1 MKKLAFGMIMLF
13 VFCLTVNVYSE
24 TNQNEKLKV
33 AVGSA
38 FYGDGQLKKALI
50 KRLKEKGY
58 EVKDFTPDDEKNKL
72 DYPEIAHKV
81 ASEISK
87 GNYDRGILICG
98 TGMGM
103 SIVANKHPRVY
114 AALVENEYAARYSR
128 IFNNSNILSLGQFV
142 TTPEKG
148 TEILDIWLGTKFA
161 DHPQWGQYCRETALP
176 QVIKIE
182 GKVFKK
188 NKK

>member
-1 MKKLAFGMIMLF
+1 MKKVLF
-13 VFCLTVNVYSE
+13 SIIILSVFSLTGNVYSE
-24 TNQNEKLKV
+24 LSQNKKTMKI
-33 AVGSA
+33 AAGSA
-38 FYGDGQLKKALI
+38 FYGDGELKNALIKQLKKQGHKI
-50 KRLKEKGY
+50 
-58 EVKDFTPDDEKNKL
+58 KDFTPDNEKNRL

-81 ASEISK
+81 ADEISK

-114 AALVENEYAARYSR
+114 AALVENEYAAKYSR
-128 IFNNSNILSLGQFV
+128 IFNKSNVLCLGQFV

-148 TEILDIWLGTKFA
+148 TEILDVWLNTAFA
-161 DHPQWGQYCRETALP
+161 DHPEWGQYCRETALP

-182 GKVFKK
+182 DEEFKK
-188 NKK
+188 N